1 MIVEAVR
8 MNEMNRKKSLKKK
21 NERKIRKKMQV
32 LKIRGCFC
40 NIDFT
45 PQEDQVYPLCTLK
58 NFDFRAFSQ
67 RTLSPLN
74 QRASYQKSLCG

>member
-1 MIVEAVR
+1 MTVEAVR
-8 MNEMNRKKSLKKK
+8 MNEMNRKKVLKKK

-45 PQEDQVYPLCTLK
+45 PQEDQVYP
-58 NFDFRAFSQ
+58 
-67 RTLSPLN
+67 
-74 QRASYQKSLCG
+74 